1 MFEALGERL
10 AAALKKISGRGVLRP
25 EDVDAALREVRLA
38 LLEADVNFKVVK
50 EFVERVR
57 ARVAG
62 VEISPGLTA
71 PQTVIKAVN
80 EELVELLGGNAEGLR
95 YAAQP
100 PTVLMLVGLQGSGKT
115 TTAVKLALLAR
126 RDGHRPLVAALDFR
140 RPAAVE
146 ELKTLAEKEGVA
158 FVLPIHGEVAR
169 SAGGAAGRAAGRAI
183 DEAARLGCDVVVLDT
198 AGRLHVDAELMD
210 ELRQLKSRV
219 RVTETM
225 LVADSMTGQEAV
237 KVGETFGREVGVDGV
252 ILTKL
257 DGDARGGAALS
268 FRVATGER
276 IRFAGTGEKPSD
288 LEVFHAERMASR
300 ILGMG
305 DVLTLIEKAERA
317 VDKDRAAEVERHLR
331 AGRLSFD
338 DFLAQIRQL
347 RGMGS
352 LESMLE
358 MVPGGGALRGQLAG
372 ADTEKEMKK
381 MEAIILSMTPR
392 ERAHP
397 ELIDGAR
404 RRRIAHGSGVQPAD
418 VKRLLKAR
426 DAMQKLAK
434 QFGAVNRKGR
444 LAGLPPSG
452 GLLKGGAGW

>member
-1 MFEALGERL
+1 MFEGLSERL
-10 AAALKKISGRGVLRP
+10 AAALKKMSGRGVLRA
-25 EDVDAALREVRLA
+25 EDLDAGLREVRLA

-57 ARVAG
+57 GRLEGA
-62 VEISPGLTA
+62 EISPGLTA
-71 PQTVIKAVN
+71 PQTVVKAVN
-80 EELVELLGGNAEGLR
+80 DELVELLGGNAEGVR
-95 YAAQP
+95 YAASP
-100 PTVLMLVGLQGSGKT
+100 PTVLMLAGLQGSGKT
-115 TTAVKLALLAR
+115 TTAVKLALLVR
-126 RDGHRPLVAALDFR
+126 RDGHRPLVAGLDFR

-146 ELKTLAEKEGVA
+146 QLRTLAEREGVA
-158 FVLPIHGEVAR
+158 FAKGE
-169 SAGGAAGRAAGRAI
+169 GAV
-183 DEAARLGCDVVVLDT
+183 DEAARLGCDVVILDT
-198 AGRLHVDAELMD
+198 AGRLHVDGELMD
-210 ELRQLKSRV
+210 ELKALKSRLH
-219 RVTETM
+219 VTETL

-237 KVGETFGREVGVDGV
+237 KVGEAFGRAIGVDGV

-276 IRFAGTGEKPSD
+276 IRFAGTGEKPQD

-305 DVLTLIEKAERA
+305 DVLTLIEKAERV
-317 VDKDRAAEVERHLR
+317 VDREKAAEVEKHLR
-331 AGRLSFD
+331 AGQLSFD

-352 LESMLE
+352 LEGMLD
-358 MVPGGGALRGQLAG
+358 MVPGGGALKGQLAG
-372 ADTEKEMKK
+372 ADTEKEMRK

-397 ELIDGAR
+397 ELLDGAR
-404 RRRIAHGSGVQPAD
+404 KRRIARGSGAQPAD
-418 VKRLLKAR
+418 VNRLLKAR
-426 DAMQKLAK
+426 DAMQKMAK

-444 LAGLPPSG
+444 LAGLPGMG
-452 GLLKGGAGW
+452 GFQKGGAGW

>member
-10 AAALKKISGRGVLRP
+10 TAALKKITGKGVLRP
-25 EDVDAALREVRLA
+25 EDVEAGLREVRLA

-57 ARVAG
+57 ARLEGA
-62 VEISPGLTA
+62 EISPGLTA
-71 PQTVIKAVN
+71 PQTVVKAVN
-80 EELVELLGGNAEGLR
+80 DELVELLGGNAEGLR
-95 YAAQP
+95 YNSRP

-146 ELKTLAEKEGVA
+146 QLKTLADRESVA
-158 FVLPIHGEVAR
+158 FARGE
-169 SAGGAAGRAAGRAI
+169 GAI
-183 DEAARLGCDVVVLDT
+183 DEAQRLNCDVVVLDT
-198 AGRLHVDAELMD
+198 AGRMHVDADLME

-219 RVTETM
+219 SVTETL

-237 KVGETFGREVGVDGV
+237 KVGEAFGREVGVDGV

-268 FRVATGER
+268 LRLATGQR

-317 VDKDRAAEVERHLR
+317 VDTEKAAEVEKHLR
-331 AGRLSFD
+331 AGTLSFD

-352 LESMLE
+352 LESMLD
-358 MVPGGGALRGQLAG
+358 MVPGGGQLKGQLAG
-372 ADTEKEMKK
+372 SDPEKEMKR

-397 ELIDGAR
+397 DLIDGAR
-404 RRRIAHGSGVQPAD
+404 RRRIARGSGAQPAD
-418 VKRLLKAR
+418 VNRLLKAR
-426 DAMQKLAK
+426 EAMQKLAK
-434 QFGAVNRKGR
+434 QFGALNRKGR
-444 LAGLPPSG
+444 LGALPRIQG
-452 GLLKGGAGW
+452 QGGAGW